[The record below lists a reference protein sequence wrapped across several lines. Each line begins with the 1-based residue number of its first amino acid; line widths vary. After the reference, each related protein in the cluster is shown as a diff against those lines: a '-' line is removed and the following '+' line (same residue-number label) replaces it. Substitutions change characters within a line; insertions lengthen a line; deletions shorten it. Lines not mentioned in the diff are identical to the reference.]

1 MAYTELAIKYASG
14 ARWDLVAEDATV
26 AQMLTDFETAVGP
39 VTKETYVNVSVGG
52 LRPTAIPIGTF
63 VVDWA
68 NVTAVLTK
76 VWSDFP

>member
-1 MAYTELAIKYASG
+1 MAYTEIALKFESG

-39 VTKETYVNVSVGG
+39 TAKETYINVSIGG
-52 LRPTAIPIGTF
+52 LRPSAIPVGTF
-63 VVDWA
+63 VIEWA

-76 VWSDFP
+76 VWSDIP